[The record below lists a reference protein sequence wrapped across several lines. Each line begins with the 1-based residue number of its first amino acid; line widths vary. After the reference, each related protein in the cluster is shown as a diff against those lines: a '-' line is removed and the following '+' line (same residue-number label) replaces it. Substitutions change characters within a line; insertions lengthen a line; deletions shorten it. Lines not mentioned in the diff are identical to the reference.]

1 MYDVASGC
9 CAACLRHKH
18 TKRLPNRIKAVNHW
32 ASDGSG
38 KEKSGTISNCMHS
51 HEVPG
56 LVEWA
61 RLQNDIKKQTR
72 EIRIHIKQI
81 QAIRDSADSPGNSMA
96 VAQDARPAVT
106 MVPPGLLTKSA
117 SMSSGKWPKSA
128 SENVKQRLAHTASYV
143 EKLEAAIA
151 QHVVEDAP
159 ALAVTL
165 KAAFRGVVDTAIEF
179 GANIGCGVFKHPGR
193 KRMRDNI
200 IPAAVDKIDQC
211 TELTQFDAKIE
222 NFGATLASDGKD
234 DVSKDHLINYV
245 TVTPDGYRWENC
257 SNVSGISRKS
267 EWVSEDLLN
276 KVAALEGKRIG
287 VSAEDQEEE
296 EDVCPPLLGC
306 LEDILDEL
314 HQEDAEAADRSESLC
329 AQHMVNAFLALE
341 ACDIQSEGATAT
353 LNAYVQVV
361 TDTPSV
367 NAKAWRLIE
376 EASPHL
382 LANPCVFHC
391 INLHFKHLMKGDKT
405 DRKDPR
411 EPIAEFVDAD
421 EWTKELEQF
430 WTNKETPR
438 VVLVWSQLFP

>member
-1 MYDVASGC
+1 
-9 CAACLRHKH
+9 
-18 TKRLPNRIKAVNHW
+18 
-32 ASDGSG
+32 
-38 KEKSGTISNCMHS
+38 MHS

-61 RLQNDIKKQTR
+61 RLQNEIKRQTR
-72 EIRIHIKQI
+72 ETCIHIKQI

-106 MVPPGLLTKSA
+106 MVPPGLLTKYS
-117 SMSSGKWPKSA
+117 SMSSGKWPKGA
-128 SENVKQRLAHTASYV
+128 SENVKQRLAHTSSYV

-165 KAAFRGVVDTAIEF
+165 KAAFRGMVDTAIEF
-179 GANIGCGVFKHPGR
+179 GANIGCGVFKHPCR
-193 KRMRDNI
+193 KRMRDDI

-296 EDVCPPLLGC
+296 EDVCPPLLGF

-314 HQEDAEAADRSESLC
+314 HKEDAEACS
-329 AQHMVNAFLALE
+329 
-341 ACDIQSEGATAT
+341 
-353 LNAYVQVV
+353 
-361 TDTPSV
+361 
-367 NAKAWRLIE
+367 RL
-376 EASPHL
+376 
-382 LANPCVFHC
+382 
-391 INLHFKHLMKGDKT
+391 
-405 DRKDPR
+405 
-411 EPIAEFVDAD
+411 
-421 EWTKELEQF
+421 Q
-430 WTNKETPR
+430 
-438 VVLVWSQLFP
+438 